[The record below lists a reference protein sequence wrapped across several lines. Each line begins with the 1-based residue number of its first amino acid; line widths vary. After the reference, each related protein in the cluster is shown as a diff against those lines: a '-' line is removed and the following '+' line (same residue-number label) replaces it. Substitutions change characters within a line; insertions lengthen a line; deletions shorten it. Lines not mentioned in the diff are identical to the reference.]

1 MHSFQDLTKTFGIA
15 HKDFYKY
22 LQIRN
27 FLSPMKKGEDLL
39 LKSIYTF
46 FASEK
51 LVKRG
56 ISFICTA
63 LCSRM
68 ILDKL
73 PTMISW
79 ECDLGISY
87 TTLQWQQAPS
97 RPKKLSDASLIGK
110 MAQQVLAQWHPDIHS
125 LLGWRKCGHMGSI
138 GHIWWFCPKI
148 LTFRKDV
155 FALISSVT
163 GMNCPLTP
171 ETALFGIWFGQ
182 MAKQDSCFYYP
193 CLSHQEGPGQRM

>member
-1 MHSFQDLTKTFGIA
+1 MTLLNIIKLPFQNKLNSGGRPHRSRDDPSQDAASTTLWTWVSTLKLAGRDHKIIASNAPLSALSIVIPDLDISPWRSRDLNLVAQLLDQHQMHSFQDLTKTFGIA

-87 TTLQWQQAPS
+87 TTLQ
-97 RPKKLSDASLIGK
+97 
-110 MAQQVLAQWHPDIHS
+110 
-125 LLGWRKCGHMGSI
+125 
-138 GHIWWFCPKI
+138 
-148 LTFRKDV
+148 
-155 FALISSVT
+155 
-163 GMNCPLTP
+163 
-171 ETALFGIWFGQ
+171 
-182 MAKQDSCFYYP
+182 
-193 CLSHQEGPGQRM
+193 